1 MQLKDLADNFAGI
14 DQVYGIQ
21 FLKDVLAT
29 VGSIRLTDTQK
40 KLMSISKQVQAW
52 AQLQYRPKPNQ
63 DVMRKL
69 DKLQSQVEQHEAELL

>member
-29 VGSIRLTDTQK
+29 VGRRLTDIQK